1 MSSVTSIA
9 GNSSF
14 SSVSNTDLS
23 PSVIQSALVKGG
35 SEALGVLE
43 GKVDLGMSNTGNFPV
58 VDSNGVTV
66 KIPSGCVPVRLVF
79 EGDGV
84 LTSGGTE
91 VVSVGASAVD
101 GLSGSIS
108 LNFQSSG
115 YTPSAGVVGK
125 FAPATNVTV
134 GVTDPYLFL
143 AVATAGF
150 SVGGTLR
157 VKVVYVM

>member
-1 MSSVTSIA
+1 MSFVNSIA

-43 GKVDLGMSNTGNFPV
+43 GKVDLGTVVGDFPV

-66 KIPSGCVPVRLVF
+66 KIPSGCVPVRLIF

-84 LTSGGTE
+84 LETGGSVDVT
-91 VVSVGASAVD
+91 VGASTTD
-101 GLSGSIS
+101 GSAGSVS
-108 LNFQSSG
+108 SSFQSSA

-125 FAPATNVTV
+125 VAPATNVDV

-143 AVATAGF
+143 KVATAGF